1 MAINPKL
8 LNDGERVV
16 VSTRTHVKVLLRPL
30 LVLLLV
36 AFAASYLAA
45 VIGRQVDDDTLRSVA
60 RVTLA
65 VLTLAALVAWV
76 LKPFLTWFFT
86 TYTFTDRRFI
96 QRSGV
101 LSKTGRTIPLNR
113 ISGVDF
119 EMGVVDRVF
128 GCGTL
133 VVSDASEQ
141 GRVPVRDVPHV
152 EDVQKRVAAELHGLG
167 HEDSPRD
174 EGA

>member
-167 HEDSPRD
+167 HEDSHRD